1 MNYVWLNGKLV
12 PENKAVVSVMDHG
25 FLYGVGV
32 FETLRVYAGHPFLLK
47 DHVDRLSR
55 GLQLLRI
62 RPPLSSHEWA
72 EAIRQLLDAS
82 GLRDAYV
89 RISVTGG
96 AVGPGLSAR
105 QYDEPTTV
113 IFARPLP
120 KWPEWMYTVGKTVEV
135 LDIPRQVQGG
145 TASLKSHNYLNSVL
159 ARLEMGER
167 FPAHEGLQLSP
178 EGWIAEG
185 IVTNLFFVR
194 DGTICTPSTDLGILP
209 GVTRR
214 FVLAIA
220 RQVGLPVEEGRYPL
234 SVLKEADEIFL
245 TNSMQEIVPVRAIPG
260 WFDKGAG
267 PVAAGLL
274 DAYRQWTG
282 RLWSVREL
290 EVSSDPYL

>member
-1 MNYVWLNGKLV
+1 MNCVWLNGKLV
-12 PENKAVVSVMDHG
+12 PENEAVVSVMDHG

-62 RPPLSSHEWA
+62 RPPLSLNEWT
-72 EAIRQLLDAS
+72 EAIRRLLDANE
-82 GLRDAYV
+82 LRDAYV

-105 QYDEPTTV
+105 HYDEPTTV
-113 IFARPLP
+113 IFVRPLP
-120 KWPEWMYTVGKTVEV
+120 KWPEQMYTEGKTVEV
-135 LDIPRQVQGG
+135 LDIPRQVPGG
-145 TASLKSHNYLNSVL
+145 TESLKSHNYLNSVL

-167 FPAHEGLQLSP
+167 FPTHEGLQLSP
-178 EGWIAEG
+178 GGWIAEG

-194 DGTICTPSTDLGILP
+194 DGTICTPSTETGILP

-214 FVLAIA
+214 FVLELA
-220 RQVGLPVEEGRYPL
+220 RQSGLPVEEGRYPL
-234 SVLKEADEIFL
+234 SVLTEADEIFL
-245 TNSMQEIVPVRAIPG
+245 TNSLQEIVPVRKIPG
-260 WFDKGAG
+260 WFDKGVG

-274 DAYRQWTG
+274 AAYRQWTG

-290 EVSSDPYL
+290 DVASDAYL